1 MAALTCSACQL
12 PEQGF
17 RQVRQGSKTQKYP
30 WHWRSEHVWTE
41 YLPPQR
47 VMVMPWQNMAMVP
60 LRSRYLYIMLLW
72 CDAVSTHSTCVE
84 VWQQLD
90 ERIHNRPSLPIRKHF
105 GLWNTSNLTN
115 RGVDGLPHDKK
126 ILTLSQGHQKLSLL
140 ARVRK
145 SPLRKVVASC
155 LSLHK
160 P

>member
-12 PEQGF
+12 PNKGLGRFGKVAKLKNTLDIDGLNMSEQN
-17 RQVRQGSKTQKYP
+17 TC
-30 WHWRSEHVWTE
+30 
-41 YLPPQR
+41 PPQR